1 VSSPVHDHDVANK
14 TYVDENA
21 VISKTG
27 AAMLGNLDMN
37 NFRLT
42 GLPSTV
48 PQTGS
53 DAVSWSRAVQ
63 LVRES
68 SINYVKKTGDIMTG
82 NLLLSADGNSD
93 RILGCNNLDPERSF
107 TIPLGTTT
115 NTLYY
120 KFRQEPV
127 VIYTDNGFLVKARN
141 QSICQLGSADDGP
154 E

>member
-21 VISKTG
+21 GISKTG

-68 SINYVKKTGDIMTG
+68 SINCVKKTGDIMTG
-82 NLLLSADGNSD
+82 NLLLSADGNND
-93 RILGCNNLDPERSF
+93 RILECTNLDPEPNFCYS
-107 TIPLGTTT
+107 T
-115 NTLYY
+115 
-120 KFRQEPV
+120 
-127 VIYTDNGFLVKARN
+127 RN
-141 QSICQLGSADDGP
+141 HY
-154 E
+154 